1 MRALVIAQGNPLRR
15 DDGVAHRVLESL
27 KPACDVESR
36 AVMQLTPEVAGDIAP
51 YDTVIFIDADVCVGT
66 LSIEP
71 LDHSDSDPAVSP
83 PALTHVTNAAE
94 IVRLSRT
101 LFGFGG
107 SAFLCRIPVDDLSLG
122 EGLSSRATALAAEA
136 SGKLE
141 AVLSEL
147 RSELVSRRP

>member
-1 MRALVIAQGNPLRR
+1 
-15 DDGVAHRVLESL
+15 VAHRVLESL
-27 KPACDVESR
+27 KPARDVESR
-36 AVMQLTPEVAGDIAP
+36 AVMQLTPEVAADIAG
-51 YDTVIFIDADVCVGT
+51 YDTVIFIDADVRVGTFCAGT

-83 PALTHVTNAAE
+83 PALTHVVSPAE
-94 IVRLSRT
+94 IVQLSRA

-122 EGLSSRATALAAEA
+122 EGLSSRATTLAAEA

-141 AVLSEL
+141 ALLSEL
-147 RSELVSRRP
+147 RSGFVSRRP